1 MLFQKAEVIYV
12 TVKLR
17 AGRHRTIRPDVAK
30 VDSVPSL
37 VSPGLITAGKPDK
50 LFRRNHPVS
59 VGLLRVENEK
69 VVGPGVGNVHGGK
82 TSGVSG
88 ITVFRPRFDLDV
100 QIPQLAFPFLPY
112 DAVDTLVV
120 HKRLVDVKAPPEQFG
135 YDNVFLPF
143 AE

>member
-1 MLFQKAEVIYV
+1 MSMA
-12 TVKLR
+12 
-17 AGRHRTIRPDVAK
+17 AK
-30 VDSVPSL
+30 
-37 VSPGLITAGKPDK
+37 SPAFRGLQSFD
-50 LFRRNHPVS
+50 
-59 VGLLRVENEK
+59 
-69 VVGPGVGNVHGGK
+69 
-82 TSGVSG
+82 
-88 ITVFRPRFDLDV
+88 PRFDLDV